1 MISNGGS
8 AFIPSNHGEL
18 VWNPLSV
25 CALPVSDM
33 ILVAFV
39 MLDDY
44 GSDDEQIIVTTAFT
58 TGGGEI
64 DYDVL
69 DFERDEVD
77 PLAWM
82 PLPEPFSIRVSTNL
96 NPSRN

>member
-1 MISNGGS
+1 MISNGDS
-8 AFIPSNHGEL
+8 AFIPSNHGKL
-18 VWNPLSV
+18 LWNPLSV
-25 CALPVSDM
+25 CALPVADM

-44 GSDDEQIIVTTAFT
+44 DSDDEQIIVTTAFT
-58 TGGGEI
+58 TGRGEI

-69 DFERDEVD
+69 DFERDEVE

-82 PLPEPFSIRVSTNL
+82 PLPEPFAAHVGTDLS
-96 NPSRN
+96 PSRN